1 METTRTTV
9 VTQLIN
15 RARSELGGV
24 EELTVPTELFDEV
37 YAEVVDAGGD
47 AGFDHFLVDGVRV
60 TAQSDDTPTAVP
72 AGGGEPVPLD

>member
-15 RARSELGGV
+15 RARTEIGDVAELA
-24 EELTVPTELFDEV
+24 VPDELFDEV

-47 AGFDHFLVDGVRV
+47 AGFEHCVVDGVRV
-60 TAQSDDTPTAVP
+60 TGQDDETPAAVP
-72 AGGGEPVPLD
+72 TGGGEPVPLN